1 MIRSGKGRFLALL
14 SAAVIS
20 LGSVTAFGS
29 DITVQAAMNTS
40 EFASGYSYPT
50 QMRGLTAF
58 QLVSDMGAGWNL
70 GNSLESSDSE
80 TNWGNPKTT
89 KSMIDAIAAK
99 GFTTLRVPVSTGRTL
114 IMDSKNE

>member
-89 KSMIDAIAAK
+89 KSMIDAFAA
-99 GFTTLRVPVSTGRTL
+99 
-114 IMDSKNE
+114 